1 MHALDSIRKLRSLT
15 QQAVTAPDLWGDLLA
30 QLSAAIG
37 CDGAHIWMMG
47 EADSELRLSRQHGS
61 MVDLHTEYGMH
72 WAASDPWLGAAVERD
87 AVRPGLAVTGTD
99 VLLDRDLHR
108 TAFYND
114 FAKRAGVDAIL
125 ALTIS
130 DPTDRAVPATV
141 MSFKRSRSG
150 FAEAPDDKVLL
161 QALWPDLYVAV
172 AGYWALR
179 KLRESERIVERT
191 LDALPQP
198 VWILRSDLAVDHA
211 NGAARDLARSTAWVQ
226 ASGQRLRRI
235 GDLDA
240 TAIRQVMAEV
250 GAGQLTVH
258 RQDDRTGTIQRA
270 LLRWAPIAPSSP
282 YAQTWPHARTLLSLE
297 VQALPSAD
305 DCLPFVTRRWS
316 LTPAE
321 ARVLQRLLRGLEP
334 DEIAGE
340 LAITRS
346 TLHSHV
352 LALLAKSGC
361 RRQIDLVRVVL
372 GG

>member
-1 MHALDSIRKLRSLT
+1 MHALDNVRKLRSLA
-15 QQAVTAPDLWGDLLA
+15 QQAATAPDLWGDLLA
-30 QLSAAIG
+30 RLSATIG

-47 EADSELRLSRQHGS
+47 EADAELRLSRQHGS
-61 MVDLHTEYGMH
+61 MVDLHAEYGTH
-72 WAASDPWLGAAVERD
+72 WVASDPWLGAAVAKD
-87 AVRPGLAVTGTD
+87 AVRPGLAVAGTD
-99 VLLDRDLHR
+99 ILLDRDLHR
-108 TAFYND
+108 TPFYND
-114 FAKRAGVDAIL
+114 FAKRVGVDAIL

-141 MSFKRSRSG
+141 MSFKRSHTG
-150 FAEAPDDKVLL
+150 FSEASDDKALL
-161 QALWPDLYVAV
+161 QALWPDLYLAV

-179 KLRESERIVERT
+179 KLHGGERIVERT

-198 VWILRSDLAVDHA
+198 VWVLRSDLTVDHA
-211 NGAARDLARSTAWVQ
+211 NAAALDLARSTAWVH
-226 ASGQRLRRI
+226 APGRRLRRV
-235 GDLDA
+235 GDLDE
-240 TAIRQVMAEV
+240 TALRQVMSGT
-250 GAGQLTVH
+250 GAGQFTAR
-258 RQDDRTGTIQRA
+258 RQDASAGTIQRA
-270 LLRWAPIAPSSP
+270 VLRWVPIAPSSP
-282 YAQTWPHARTLLSLE
+282 YAQSWPHARTLLALE

-305 DCLPFVTRRWS
+305 DCLPFFARRWC

-321 ARVLQRLLRGLEP
+321 ARVLQRLLRGREP